1 MVATRALFDTNI
13 LIDYTHGIVEAELEL
28 SSYGIRGISIITWIE
43 MLAGAKQNEEEATR
57 RFLGRFELVP
67 LTDDVADEA
76 IRLRR
81 EARMKLPD
89 AIILATA
96 VAQDWLL
103 VTRNTKDFREGRHI
117 RIPYRLHP

>member
-67 LTDDVADEA
+67 SKDETA
-76 IRLRR
+76 GCNYPGDGGGSGLALGYQKH
-81 EARMKLPD
+81 EGLPGRPSYPHPIPASSLKSSRYAMSD
-89 AIILATA
+89 
-96 VAQDWLL
+96 
-103 VTRNTKDFREGRHI
+103 NT
-117 RIPYRLHP
+117 YSV

>member
-57 RFLGRFELVP
+57 RFLGRFEL
-67 LTDDVADEA
+67 
-76 IRLRR
+76 LRR